1 MDEDFTIDPE
11 IRNLFKQI
19 SNHIRSRMKL
29 IVALFI
35 IGIAIGIPISHRV
48 VDWLLEVGLVPEDV
62 NIIILTPVE
71 FIMLQVRVG
80 AWLGAGLAVLAL
92 IVDGAWKSG
101 LAKKSPRPAFSVIIA
116 VVFAIILAT
125 AGLIYSW
132 YLLTP
137 MLLDYLA
144 TDAQSAGL
152 STEWRLSSFI
162 GFIISLCLA
171 CVIGFQAPLITMLSL
186 QSGAVDRATLL
197 AYRRH
202 IWFTTF
208 VLGAAFSP
216 PDPLSLFLVSL
227 PIILLFEA
235 ALIWDNLMGGSK
247 GVNA

>member
-1 MDEDFTIDPE
+1 MDDDFVINPE

-19 SNHIRSRMKL
+19 SDHIRSRIKL

-35 IGIAIGIPISHRV
+35 IGIAIGIPISHKL
-48 VDWLLEVGLVPEDV
+48 VDWLLGIGLVPENV
-62 NIIILTPVE
+62 SIIVLTPVE

-92 IVDGAWKSG
+92 IIDGAWKSG
-101 LAKKSPRPAFSVIIA
+101 LAKKSPRPALTVIASVIIA
-116 VVFAIILAT
+116 VILGVI
-125 AGLIYSW
+125 GLIYSW

-137 MLLDYLA
+137 MLLEYLA
-144 TDAQSAGL
+144 NDAQAAGL

-162 GFIISLCLA
+162 GFIVSLCLA
-171 CVIGFQAPLITMLSL
+171 CVIGFQAPLITLLSL

-197 AYRRH
+197 EYRRH
-202 IWFTTF
+202 IWFATF

-216 PDPLSLFLVSL
+216 PDPLSLFLVSM

-235 ALIWDNLMGGSK
+235 ALFWDNITGENTS
-247 GVNA
+247 VNA

>member
-48 VDWLLEVGLVPEDV
+48 VDWLLEVGLVPEGV

-101 LAKKSPRPAFSVIIA
+101 LAKKSPRPALRVIVA

-171 CVIGFQAPLITMLSL
+171 CVIGFQAPLITTLSL

>member
-29 IVALFI
+29 IVTLFI

-48 VDWLLEVGLVPEDV
+48 VDWLLEVGLVPEGV

-101 LAKKSPRPAFSVIIA
+101 LAKKSPRPAFSVIVA

-235 ALIWDNLMGGSK
+235 ALTWDNLMGGSK

>member
-48 VDWLLEVGLVPEDV
+48 VDWLLEVGLVPKGV

-101 LAKKSPRPAFSVIIA
+101 LAKKSPRPAFSVIVA

-152 STEWRLSSFI
+152 STEWRLSS
-162 GFIISLCLA
+162 
-171 CVIGFQAPLITMLSL
+171 
-186 QSGAVDRATLL
+186 
-197 AYRRH
+197 
-202 IWFTTF
+202 
-208 VLGAAFSP
+208 
-216 PDPLSLFLVSL
+216 
-227 PIILLFEA
+227 
-235 ALIWDNLMGGSK
+235 
-247 GVNA
+247 